1 MKHLKTFESFTTD
14 IELVDEGLKDIM
26 NKAKDLISL
35 KPELNKTHQKLITQS
50 VKEVDTNKFKFMQ
63 VMGKDKTKKE
73 FSIDGYLKMAED
85 VDNFNGR
92 FKTQG
97 DVVYYVPAEFKGSD
111 GGFKTKG
118 GFGG

>member
-1 MKHLKTFESFTTD
+1 MKHLKTFESFNQS
-14 IELVDEGLKDIM
+14 VDEGLFDKFF
-26 NKAKDLISL
+26 
-35 KPELNKTHQKLITQS
+35 KPELNKTHQKLITKS
-50 VKEVDTNKFKFMQ
+50 LKEIDTNKFKFMQ

-73 FSIDGYLKMAED
+73 FSVDGYLKMAED

-92 FKTQG
+92 LETKG
-97 DVVYYVPAEFKGSD
+97 DIVYYVPAEFKGST

>member
-1 MKHLKTFESFTTD
+1 MKHLKTFESFNQS
-14 IELVDEGLKDIM
+14 IDEGFFD
-26 NKAKDLISL
+26 NFW
-35 KPELNKTHQKLITQS
+35 KPELNKTHKKIITDTL
-50 VKEVDTNKFKFMQ
+50 KGIDTNKFKFMQ

-73 FSIDGYLKMAED
+73 FSVDGYLKMAED

-92 FKTQG
+92 IDPDSKG
-97 DVVYYVPAEFKGSD
+97 DIVYYVPAEFEGST